1 MKKKTLVLLF
11 LICLSITCF
20 AEEKLQ
26 TFVSGSY
33 RVYSRDNG
41 IFFTSTIK
49 GDVFFTD
56 DKLIIDQYGWK
67 RIISNDL
74 PFGYFDYDT
83 RTYIGYDSPYI
94 IDGSNYAIILSSESE
109 GFKENMFITRYRET
123 LEGIETFTTEE
134 VLEYQSPDYEREEW
148 GNILA
153 YHNIKQIT
161 ASSYYVEKTRNGTIE
176 YIPQTLSALFS
187 LGMHCTW
194 IRHIPWVPGKE
205 NNSSGIGEYLD
216 IEFDKKQDNLVILN
230 GYVDPFKHYLYKANN
245 RVKKAVIT
253 SLDEENPFEI
263 EYEFEDYVHFSEIDF
278 PSEVSKVRFTIKEV
292 YKGEKWDDTCIT
304 AVITRWESEYS
315 SIPN

>member
-1 MKKKTLVLLF
+1 MRRKIIF
-11 LICLSITCF
+11 SLIILILLSISCF

-26 TFVSGSY
+26 TFVSGAY
-33 RVYSRDNG
+33 DVYLKDMGLFYTSPIRDE
-41 IFFTSTIK
+41 IFF
-49 GDVFFTD
+49 
-56 DKLIIDQYGWK
+56 DKDNFLIDQYGWK

-194 IRHIPWVPGKE
+194 IRHTPWVPGKE
-205 NNSSGIGEYLD
+205 NNPSGIGEYLD
-216 IEFDKKQDNLVILN
+216 IEFDKKQELTKI
-230 GYVDPFKHYLYKANN
+230 
-245 RVKKAVIT
+245 
-253 SLDEENPFEI
+253 S
-263 EYEFEDYVHFSEIDF
+263 
-278 PSEVSKVRFTIKEV
+278 
-292 YKGEKWDDTCIT
+292 
-304 AVITRWESEYS
+304 
-315 SIPN
+315 

>member
-1 MKKKTLVLLF
+1 MRRKTIF
-11 LICLSITCF
+11 SLIILILLSISCF

-26 TFVSGSY
+26 TFVSGAY
-33 RVYSRDNG
+33 DVYLKDMGLFYTSPIRDD
-41 IFFTSTIK
+41 IFF
-49 GDVFFTD
+49 
-56 DKLIIDQYGWK
+56 DKDNFLIDQYGWK
-67 RIISNDL
+67 RIISNNL

-83 RTYIGYDSPYI
+83 RTYIDYDSPYI

-194 IRHIPWVPGKE
+194 IRHTPWVPGKE
-205 NNSSGIGEYLD
+205 NNPSGIGEYLD

-278 PSEVSKVRFTIKEV
+278 PCEVSKVRFTIKEV

-304 AVITRWESEYS
+304 AVITRWEED
-315 SIPN
+315 

>member
-1 MKKKTLVLLF
+1 MRRKTIF
-11 LICLSITCF
+11 SLIILIFLSISCF

-26 TFVSGSY
+26 TFVSGAY
-33 RVYSRDNG
+33 DVYLKDMGLFYTSPIRDD
-41 IFFTSTIK
+41 IFF
-49 GDVFFTD
+49 
-56 DKLIIDQYGWK
+56 DKDNFLIDQYGWK

-194 IRHIPWVPGKE
+194 IRHTPWVPGKE
-205 NNSSGIGEYLD
+205 NNPSGIGEYLD

-278 PSEVSKVRFTIKEV
+278 PCEVSKVRFTIKEV

-304 AVITRWESEYS
+304 AVITRWE
-315 SIPN
+315 

>member
-1 MKKKTLVLLF
+1 MKKKILVLLF

-33 RVYSRDNG
+33 RVYAIDEG
-41 IFFTSTIK
+41 LLFTSYSEDDII
-49 GDVFFTD
+49 FTNE
-56 DKLIIDQYGWK
+56 KLIIDQYGWK

-109 GFKENMFITRYRET
+109 GFKENMFITRYWET

-194 IRHIPWVPGKE
+194 IRHTPWVLGKE
-205 NNSSGIGEYLD
+205 NNPSGIGEYLD

-230 GYVDPFKHYLYKANN
+230 GYVDPFKH
-245 RVKKAVIT
+245 
-253 SLDEENPFEI
+253 
-263 EYEFEDYVHFSEIDF
+263 
-278 PSEVSKVRFTIKEV
+278 
-292 YKGEKWDDTCIT
+292 
-304 AVITRWESEYS
+304 
-315 SIPN
+315 